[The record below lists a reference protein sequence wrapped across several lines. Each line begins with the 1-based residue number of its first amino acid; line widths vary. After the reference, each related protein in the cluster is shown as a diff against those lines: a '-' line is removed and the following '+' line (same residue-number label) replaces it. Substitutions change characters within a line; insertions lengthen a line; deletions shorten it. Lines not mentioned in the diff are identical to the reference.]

1 MATVSTYQPEAGEL
15 AIIRLRPGEA
25 ATVLAAAGPVEVAG
39 IDPARAQREHDL
51 AVEAGGKPRKG
62 AFTRYAFVPHNGA
75 EIGWD
80 AQLRSALY
88 DSAPNRVVRGHRLD
102 DAVWA
107 DARRLLNEHG
117 AVYVTIREV
126 PYFTRTRFAATVARP
141 AQAAVEEAPDA

>member
-1 MATVSTYQPEAGEL
+1 MTGRYQPEPDEL
-15 AIIRLRPGEA
+15 AIIRLRPGET
-25 ATVLAAAGPVEVAG
+25 ATVLTAAGPVEVAG

-62 AFTRYAFVPHNGA
+62 SFTRYAFVPHTA
-75 EIGWD
+75 ADIGWD
-80 AQLRSALY
+80 SQLRSALY

-107 DARRLLNEHG
+107 DARRLLAEHG

-126 PYFTRTRFAATVARP
+126 PYFARTRHAATVARL
-141 AQAAVEEAPDA
+141 AVAEETATDA